1 MQRQNYM
8 ITAEE
13 VAQSMGISLGYSYKL
28 LRKLNKELADQGYVT
43 VAGKIPRAFWEKK
56 FYGYSQSAM
65 QGGESMAAYKDE
77 ERGTWYGICVS
88 VREEIALLHFCIYQ
102 NSTLESTLV
111 K

>member
-13 VAQSMGISLGYSYKL
+13 VAESMGISLGYAYKL

-56 FYGYSQSAM
+56 FMDIPRLQCKGVRKYGSIQ
-65 QGGESMAAYKDE
+65 
-77 ERGTWYGICVS
+77 R
-88 VREEIALLHFCIYQ
+88 
-102 NSTLESTLV
+102 
-111 K
+111 

>member
-13 VAQSMGISLGYSYKL
+13 VAESMGISLGYAYKL

-56 FYGYSQSAM
+56 FLWIFPDCNVKGGRKYGSIQ
-65 QGGESMAAYKDE
+65 
-77 ERGTWYGICVS
+77 R
-88 VREEIALLHFCIYQ
+88 
-102 NSTLESTLV
+102 
-111 K
+111 

>member
-13 VAQSMGISLGYSYKL
+13 VAESMGISLGYAYKL

-56 FYGYSQSAM
+56 LWIFPDCNVKGVRKYGSIQ
-65 QGGESMAAYKDE
+65 
-77 ERGTWYGICVS
+77 R
-88 VREEIALLHFCIYQ
+88 
-102 NSTLESTLV
+102 
-111 K
+111 

>member
-13 VAQSMGISLGYSYKL
+13 VAESMGISLGYAYKL

-56 FYGYSQSAM
+56 FYGYF
-65 QGGESMAAYKDE
+65 GNLFPGCTVIG
-77 ERGTWYGICVS
+77 RRTGRNRVGW
-88 VREEIALLHFCIYQ
+88 
-102 NSTLESTLV
+102 
-111 K
+111 